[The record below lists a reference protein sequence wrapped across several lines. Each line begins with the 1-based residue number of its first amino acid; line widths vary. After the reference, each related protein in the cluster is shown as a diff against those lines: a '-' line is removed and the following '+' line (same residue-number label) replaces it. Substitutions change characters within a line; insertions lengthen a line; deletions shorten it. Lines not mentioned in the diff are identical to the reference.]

1 MKKTFQTLFV
11 LLLCATQKLSAQ
23 TQGIAY
29 TAAGKGVATTFVT
42 DYHCLGI
49 NPSAL
54 GWGTGYVG
62 KKFTVGATE
71 FGFGIYSDSLNS
83 DRLKNMFKAFRGQA
97 DNSNPQSMDW
107 AAQKEAVA
115 RYAQAGVSI
124 FLDFNW
130 AGFAYQSP
138 KFGGI
143 AFNIKENYQW
153 YSQLNQTTTDIVF
166 RGKLSSYFDSLTVVF
181 GSDTS
186 QIANYENMSQ
196 DSLAAVIAGKISSPL
211 SLSSITKGSSIKLSW
226 TRSYNFGYG
235 RKLIGNDSTFA
246 IYGGV
251 GGRFIQSMAMFN
263 LESDERGLYMY
274 TSLSPAFDVNYGA
287 VANANL
293 SGLSGYKGGIPPV
306 VGNGYG
312 VDVSASMI
320 VFGKLKVAASVNNIG
335 SVTYKRNVYTVKDT
349 LLGGVSIPGL
359 ADGDITQAINQLLQ
373 EGGILKLEAEEK
385 YVLANAADFRFGASF
400 QPFRQLNFGFDMVA
414 PFHKEN
420 PGSIQNAVFSFGGDF
435 RPVKWLQL
443 SAGYY
448 GGGIYRSNIPVGINF
463 ILKNGS
469 YEFGI
474 SSRDALSFFTK
485 KSNSIS
491 TAFGFARF
499 RF

>member
-1 MKKTFQTLFV
+1 MKKIIQIAGLC
-11 LLLCATQKLSAQ
+11 LLCATQQLMAQ

-54 GWGTGYVG
+54 GWGTGY
-62 KKFTVGATE
+62 KDKRFTIGSTE

-83 DRLKNMFKAFRGQA
+83 DRLRNLFKDFRTATDKNGGLDRE
-97 DNSNPQSMDW
+97 
-107 AAQKEAVA
+107 AQKEAIA

-130 AGFAYQSP
+130 AGFSFQSP
-138 KFGGI
+138 RFGGI

-153 YSQLNQTTTDIVF
+153 YSQLNQTTTDIIF

-186 QIANYENMSQ
+186 LIANRDNISQ
-196 DSLAAVIAGKISSPL
+196 DSLAAVIAGKIGSPL
-211 SLSSITKGSSIKLSW
+211 SLSAITKGSTIKLSW

-235 RKLIGNDSTFA
+235 RKLIGDDSIFA

-263 LESDERGLYMY
+263 LESDDDGLRMY
-274 TSLSPAFDVNYGA
+274 TSLSPAFDINYGT

-293 SGLSGYKGGIPPV
+293 SGITNYKGGIPPV

-312 VDVSASMI
+312 VDLSASMI
-320 VFGKLKVAASVNNIG
+320 LFAKLKIAASVNNIG
-335 SVTYKRNVYTVKDT
+335 SVTYKRNVYSVKDT
-349 LLGGVSIPGL
+349 LLGNISIAGL
-359 ADGDITQAINQLLQ
+359 ADGDITQTVNQLLRD
-373 EGGILKLEAEEK
+373 GGVMKLVAEEK

-400 QPFRQLNFGFDMVA
+400 KPFKFLDFGFDMVA
-414 PFHKEN
+414 PFNKEN
-420 PGSIQNAVFSFGGDF
+420 PGSIRNAVFSFGGDI

-443 SAGYY
+443 SVGYF

-463 ILKNGS
+463 ILKNGG

-474 SSRDALSFFTK
+474 SSRDALTFFTK